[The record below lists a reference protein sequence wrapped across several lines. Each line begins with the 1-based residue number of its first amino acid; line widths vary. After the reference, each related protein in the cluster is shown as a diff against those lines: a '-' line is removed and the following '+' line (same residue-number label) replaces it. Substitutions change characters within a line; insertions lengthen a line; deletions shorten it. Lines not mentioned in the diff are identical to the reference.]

1 MGQFGELPVKV
12 LLGQARG
19 DLRLTNGTG
28 KGKRNR
34 AEARITW
41 REWAEEFNLD
51 GMRRKIA
58 KRNVITFVLFVF
70 SLSLLF
76 VFFLLSS
83 RAKRSPKQR
92 RRHQI
97 NGSPTD
103 AEKDRLITTDSD
115 GTYKRPP
122 GVNNSA
128 YIVCMSFERQECSDN
143 CNDNC
148 NIGRLLA
155 F

>member
-1 MGQFGELPVKV
+1 MS
-12 LLGQARG
+12 
-19 DLRLTNGTG
+19 
-28 KGKRNR
+28 
-34 AEARITW
+34 
-41 REWAEEFNLD
+41 
-51 GMRRKIA
+51 GMRRKIS
-58 KRNVITFVLFVF
+58 KINYL
-70 SLSLLF
+70 SLSFSLLF

-97 NGSPTD
+97 NGSPID

-128 YIVCMSFERQECSDN
+128 
-143 CNDNC
+143 
-148 NIGRLLA
+148 
-155 F
+155 

>member
-1 MGQFGELPVKV
+1 M
-12 LLGQARG
+12 
-19 DLRLTNGTG
+19 
-28 KGKRNR
+28 
-34 AEARITW
+34 TW
-41 REWAEEFNLD
+41 REWAEELNLEWGEKKNCKKKCD
-51 GMRRKIA
+51 YLCL
-58 KRNVITFVLFVF
+58 VCF

-92 RRHQI
+92 RRHQM
-97 NGSPTD
+97 NGSPID

-128 YIVCMSFERQECSDN
+128 YIVCMSLE
-143 CNDNC
+143 
-148 NIGRLLA
+148 
-155 F
+155 

>member
-1 MGQFGELPVKV
+1 M
-12 LLGQARG
+12 
-19 DLRLTNGTG
+19 
-28 KGKRNR
+28 
-34 AEARITW
+34 
-41 REWAEEFNLD
+41 
-51 GMRRKIA
+51 
-58 KRNVITFVLFVF
+58 

-76 VFFLLSS
+76 VFFPLSS

-97 NGSPTD
+97 NGRPID

-128 YIVCMSFERQECSDN
+128 YIVCMSVNGRNVLTIIMTAVTLGGFWPSDY
-143 CNDNC
+143 
-148 NIGRLLA
+148 GLYG
-155 F
+155 

>member
-1 MGQFGELPVKV
+1 MGLAWK
-12 LLGQARG
+12 
-19 DLRLTNGTG
+19 TG
-28 KGKRNR
+28 RRKRNR
-34 AEARITW
+34 ADTRMTW
-41 REWAEEFNLD
+41 RKWAEEFNLEWD
-51 GMRRKIA
+51 EK
-58 KRNVITFVLFVF
+58 KNFKNKCDYL
-70 SLSLLF
+70 SLSFSLLF

-97 NGSPTD
+97 NGSPID

-128 YIVCMSFERQECSDN
+128 YIVCMSLEWQECSH
-143 CNDNC
+143 NDDC
-148 NIGRLLA
+148 CDIGRFFA
-155 F
+155 FCLWPV

>member
-1 MGQFGELPVKV
+1 MGSL
-12 LLGQARG
+12 
-19 DLRLTNGTG
+19 
-28 KGKRNR
+28 
-34 AEARITW
+34 
-41 REWAEEFNLD
+41 EWNEKKLQKKCDYLCLVCF
-51 GMRRKIA
+51 
-58 KRNVITFVLFVF
+58 F
-70 SLSLLF
+70 LSLCLF
-76 VFFLLSS
+76 VFFVFSS

-97 NGSPTD
+97 NGSPID

-128 YIVCMSFERQECSDN
+128 YIVCMSLEWQEGSDG
-143 CNDNC
+143 CNSSCDM
-148 NIGRLLA
+148 GRIHS